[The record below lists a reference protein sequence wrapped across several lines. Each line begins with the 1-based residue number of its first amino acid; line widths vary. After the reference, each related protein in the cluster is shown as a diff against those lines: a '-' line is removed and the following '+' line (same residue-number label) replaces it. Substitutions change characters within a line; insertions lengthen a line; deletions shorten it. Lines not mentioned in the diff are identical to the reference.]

1 MITCNDL
8 RSHIVALPPLRCHLP
23 LLDAWHSSLRK
34 QGVRRESAS
43 GYLMS
48 ELTEEGEQGRVLF
61 WKGGTCATCMRHQT
75 VKIFSGVVAMQVA
88 QVPPF
93 QKNTSSL
100 AFFGWFWHQVS
111 WCRCSPHPA
120 LRKSSMRAP
129 TGRPHALPWA
139 SWSFGMRQKSWPL
152 RNACTDIEVMLNATF
167 EKDLGLPSRLP
178 LSWTPWTHAWQ
189 TSLSVRNQDACDAC
203 RWTVLEMG
211 TTLTDIW
218 REDKQFSFRSQ
229 AEGWICWSLTLCL
242 AIVANLTKSWPGWR
256 PPMIRTSKLS
266 LDSIEQWTGD
276 LTDTWVVHLFG
287 ADNEFS
293 TLRVANISSMQQ
305 WPGGLSD
312 TCILRFFA
320 LAKEWRVWME
330 GPSWKLL
337 DISCVGRI

>member
-1 MITCNDL
+1 MISDL
-8 RSHIVALPPLRCHLP
+8 TL
-23 LLDAWHSSLRK
+23 SLFRLF
-34 QGVRRESAS
+34 AAI
-43 GYLMS
+43 Y
-48 ELTEEGEQGRVLF
+48 LF
-61 WKGGTCATCMRHQT
+61 WMHGTAAFVSRGCGENLHQDT
-75 VKIFSGVVAMQVA
+75 WCQNWPKKVSKDAFCFGKVAPAQPACDIRLWRFSPVWW
-88 QVPPF
+88 PCRSRRYHLSK
-93 QKNTSSL
+93 KNTSSL

-111 WCRCSPHPA
+111 WCRCSPHPS

-276 LTDTWVVHLFG
+276 LTDTWVVRLFG